1 MTLSV
6 PALLVRA
13 ALFLMPAALEDPV
26 EPDIPEHP
34 ARQEHTMVPTRM
46 VAQAQTA
53 VLMDPI
59 MGLETTAAPATDLA
73 TTAGIIH
80 TEILLPAMVV
90 PSQGTLRA
98 LTPGTWGVE

>member
-1 MTLSV
+1 MPGPSV
-6 PALLVRA
+6 QA
-13 ALFLMPAALEDPV
+13 ALFLMLAVLEDPV

-34 ARQEHTMVPTRM
+34 ARQEHTMVTTRM
-46 VAQAQTA
+46 AGQAPT
-53 VLMDPI
+53 VDPI
-59 MGLETTAAPATDLA
+59 MGPETTAAPATDPA

>member
-1 MTLSV
+1 ML
-6 PALLVRA
+6 
-13 ALFLMPAALEDPV
+13 AALEDPV

-34 ARQEHTMVPTRM
+34 ARQEHTMVTTRM
-46 VAQAQTA
+46 VVQAPT
-53 VLMDPI
+53 VDPI
-59 MGLETTAAPATDLA
+59 MGLEATAAPATDLA